1 MSRPTLSA
9 LDGSLYPI
17 VWQQQTFT
25 DSHRLLMALITDSI
39 TLDAEDFAHWLLAN
53 DTYQQWINATV
64 FGRYIQR
71 QFAAFYHQSE
81 DSFNIE
87 IPTLFRNELCRYGQ
101 YLPLEQ
107 VLFVAGNI
115 AKKTRQE
122 KLFTTTLNPATVWID
137 AQQLTQDESKLA
149 SVVSQPPTINQ
160 PIVNQSIINQIQ
172 VKGSQVLSFPIR
184 HNKRTSDRLRNE
196 VLILDFH
203 DLRLVS
209 EIKVIVKKRS
219 NIESTILLRTYELR

>member
-9 LDGSLYPI
+9 LDSTLYPI
-17 VWQQQTFT
+17 IWEQQTFT
-25 DSHRLLMALITDSI
+25 DAHSLLMALITDSI
-39 TLDAEDFAHWLLAN
+39 TLEAKEFANWLLAN
-53 DTYQQWINATV
+53 DIYQEWINATV

-81 DSFNIE
+81 DSFNID
-87 IPTLFRNELCRYGQ
+87 IPTLFRNELYRYGQ

-107 VLFVAGNI
+107 ILFVAGNLP
-115 AKKTRQE
+115 KETRQE
-122 KLFTTTLNPATVWID
+122 KIFTTTLNPVTMWID
-137 AQQLTQDESKLA
+137 AQKLTKDEDKLA
-149 SVVSQPPTINQ
+149 SVNSQQ
-160 PIVNQSIINQIQ
+160 PITNQAIVNQIQ

-184 HNKRTSDRLRNE
+184 HNKRTSDCLRNE

-203 DLRLVS
+203 DLRLVN
-209 EIKVIVKKRS
+209 EIKITAKKRS

>member
-9 LDGSLYPI
+9 LDSSLYPI

-25 DSHRLLMALITDSI
+25 DAHRLLMALITDSI
-39 TLDAEDFAHWLLAN
+39 SLDAEDFANWLLAN
-53 DTYQQWINATV
+53 DIYQQWINATV

-71 QFAAFYHQSE
+71 QFAAFYQQSE
-81 DSFNIE
+81 DSFNID

-107 VLFVAGNI
+107 VLFVAGSI
-115 AKKTRQE
+115 PKKTRQE
-122 KLFTTTLNPATVWID
+122 KVFTTTLNPATVWID
-137 AQQLTQDESKLA
+137 AQKLTQNEGKLA
-149 SVVSQPPTINQ
+149 SMVSQQ
-160 PIVNQSIINQIQ
+160 PITNQAIVDQPIINQIQ

-209 EIKVIVKKRS
+209 EMKVIAKKRS